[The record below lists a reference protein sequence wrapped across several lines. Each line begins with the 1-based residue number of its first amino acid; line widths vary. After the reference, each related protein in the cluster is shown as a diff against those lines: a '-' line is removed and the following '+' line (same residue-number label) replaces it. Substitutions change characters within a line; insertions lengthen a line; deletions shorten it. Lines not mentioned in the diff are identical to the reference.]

1 MKAWIVKYQ
10 QQLSMGVGALLLV
23 AGIAMLFWDM
33 RGDGVSAEERAAA
46 ERVARYEARMAAQ
59 TGTVS
64 EPDAP
69 LLSSKFQEHQE
80 KQLRY
85 AVLLLIG
92 GGVAFL
98 GFGVYRR
105 ITANRAT
112 DA

>member
-1 MKAWIVKYQ
+1 MKAWVLKYQ

-23 AGIAMLFWDM
+23 AGVAMLFWDM
-33 RGDGVSAEERAAA
+33 RGEGVSAEERAAA

-59 TGTVS
+59 TGAAS

-69 LLSSKFQEHQE
+69 LFSNKFQEHRE

-85 AVLLLIG
+85 AVLLFIG

-98 GFGVYRR
+98 GFGIYRR
-105 ITANRAT
+105 ITANRSP